1 MKIPIKE
8 LLGNSNENSWENFK
22 KKKTGEP
29 LEITLGRISIGTP
42 AEIQNKLW
50 EEFQEENLY
59 EPQKKLL
66 KE

>member
-22 KKKTGEP
+22 KKKTREP